1 MIVEVIL
8 SVLLV
13 TGAAFAFIG
22 SFGLVKLPDFYMRLH
37 GPTKA
42 TTLGIGAILGA
53 SMIYAVAGQETY
65 SLHELLITIF
75 LFITAPISAHLL
87 AKAALHRGIED
98 STGKVLERVI
108 MSHPEPDVSHRYD
121 PDDFDPDDPGDLDE
135 LDEPADADEPADSQ
149 K

>member
-1 MIVEVIL
+1 MIVEIIL

-22 SFGLVKLPDFYMRLH
+22 SFGLFKLPDFYMRLH

-53 SMIYAVAGQETY
+53 SVIFAVTGQEAFTFN
-65 SLHELLITIF
+65 EILITIF
-75 LFITAPISAHLL
+75 LFITAPVSAHLL

-98 STGKVLERVI
+98 STGKVLENVI
-108 MSHPEPDVSHRYD
+108 TSYPEPDVSHRLE
-121 PDDFDPDDPGDLDE
+121 PEDFDPDDDE
-135 LDEPADADEPADSQ
+135 SDDDFEEGSDEPEGSQ
-149 K
+149 G